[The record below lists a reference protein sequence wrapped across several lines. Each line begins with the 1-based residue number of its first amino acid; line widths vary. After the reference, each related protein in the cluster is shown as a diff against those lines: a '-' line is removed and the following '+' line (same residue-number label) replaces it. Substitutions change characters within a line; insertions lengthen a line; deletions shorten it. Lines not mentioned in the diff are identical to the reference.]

1 MSKISSGD
9 ERINMTTTR
18 MNCFS
23 LFEMDDVIRKAGAQ
37 RVDEKASMK
46 LREKLE
52 DTGLEVI
59 MRAKV
64 LARHAGR
71 REITKSDI
79 LLAARQI
86 INVVA

>member
-1 MSKISSGD
+1 
-9 ERINMTTTR
+9 MTITR
-18 MNCFS
+18 VNCFS

-37 RVDEKASMK
+37 RVDEKASIK

-52 DTGLEVI
+52 DTGIQVI
-59 MRAKV
+59 IRAKI

-71 REITKSDI
+71 KEIIRSDI

-86 INVVA
+86 VA